1 MGIGTPVAL
10 LVGMLLVLGAVG
22 LFFFDKIKPA
32 YARDSD
38 KVYAA
43 FILLAGLVTLVNWGM
58 EAGPSFLMFVMSGML
73 TTLLIENVRN
83 REPRVVE
90 TLPPY
95 DKRSQRPRYGERPP
109 VQRGYRAEIDRDP
122 YRDRPPADLPLRR
135 QPRMNPAQEAA
146 QEAAWSNSYDSADR
160 MRQPYEEYRGP
171 AGRLQP
177 SRQPDSAG
185 PPDNRYSDNERY
197 GQRPPA
203 QRPPNPGSPNLGPPN
218 SGPLNPGPPNPGPP
232 NPGPFNPGAPAQR
245 PPNQMSPEQRPPV
258 QNTGQRPP
266 QRDPQQNGRPDSEPT
281 GLSASNRRPEES
293 TGERPPRSEGSR
305 DRSLNIRPLSEAP
318 KFDDDYRPNT
328 PEGAP
333 S

>member
-22 LFFFDKIKPA
+22 LFFFDKIRPA

-43 FILLAGLVTLVNWGM
+43 FILVAGLVTLVNWGM

-73 TTLLIENVRN
+73 TTLLIENIRG
-83 REPRVVE
+83 REPRVSE

-95 DKRSQRPRYGERPP
+95 DKRPQRPRYSERPP

-122 YRDRPPADLPLRR
+122 YGDRPPADLPLRR

-146 QEAAWSNSYDSADR
+146 QEAIWNDGYNNADR
-160 MRQPYEEYRGP
+160 VRPPYEEYRGP

-177 SRQPDSAG
+177 SRQPNPIG

-203 QRPPNPGSPNLGPPN
+203 QGSQSRGPLNQPLPNQGPPN
-218 SGPLNPGPPNPGPP
+218 
-232 NPGPFNPGAPAQR
+232 
-245 PPNQMSPEQRPPV
+245 QRPPV
-258 QNTGQRPP
+258 QGPPSQILPEQRSATQNTEQRPP
-266 QRDPQQNGRPDSEPT
+266 QRASQRPPQSPPQRSDREDDPM
-281 GLSASNRRPEES
+281 GLSASNKRPEES
-293 TGERPPRSEGSR
+293 TGERPPRSEGTR

>member
-22 LFFFDKIKPA
+22 LFFFDKIRPA

-43 FILLAGLVTLVNWGM
+43 FILVAGLVTLVNWGM

-73 TTLLIENVRN
+73 TTLLIENIRS
-83 REPRVVE
+83 REPRVAE

-95 DKRSQRPRYGERPP
+95 DKRPQRPRYNERPP

-146 QEAAWSNSYDSADR
+146 QEAAWSSGYDNADR
-160 MRQPYEEYRGP
+160 TRQPYEEYRGP

-177 SRQPDSAG
+177 SRQPNPAG

-197 GQRPPA
+197 GQRPPV
-203 QRPPNPGSPNLGPPN
+203 QRPLN
-218 SGPLNPGPPNPGPP
+218 SGPLNSGPLNSGPTNPGPP
-232 NPGPFNPGAPAQR
+232 SQRPLNPGPLNQR
-245 PPNQMSPEQRPPV
+245 PPEQRPAS
-258 QNTGQRPP
+258 QGLDQRPP
-266 QRDPQQNGRPDSEPT
+266 QKVSQRNGQPEGNPL
-281 GLSASNRRPEES
+281 GLSAANGRPEES
-293 TGERPPRSEGSR
+293 TDERPSRSEGTR

-318 KFDDDYRPNT
+318 KFDDDYGSNT